1 MDRSLCNRRIHF
13 IQSPRKVDLGD
24 ARDHSVPEMVKVKIN
39 YEGGLRCKLEHELS
53 GKTFKTDAPVDN
65 NGKGESF
72 SPTDLC
78 ASALGA
84 CIATIIGMQMEAL
97 GLDLNG
103 MRIEVQ
109 KEMTADLPR
118 RIAKLITEIWLPI
131 TLNDD
136 QKWHV
141 ELAAK
146 NCPVHHS
153 LNTEIDKP
161 IIFHWK

>member
-1 MDRSLCNRRIHF
+1 MFGHC
-13 IQSPRKVDLGD
+13 
-24 ARDHSVPEMVKVKIN
+24 AAEMVKIKIN
-39 YEGGLRCKLEHELS
+39 YEGGLRCQLEHELS
-53 GKTFKTDAPVDN
+53 GKRFKTDAPIDN

-78 ASALGA
+78 ASALGS

-97 GLDLNG
+97 GLDLNN

-118 RIAKLITEIWLPI
+118 RIAKLSTEIWLPI
-131 TLNDD
+131 PLNDD

-141 ELAAK
+141 EIAAK

-153 LNTEIDKP
+153 LNAEIEKP

>member
-1 MDRSLCNRRIHF
+1 
-13 IQSPRKVDLGD
+13 
-24 ARDHSVPEMVKVKIN
+24 MVKVKIN
-39 YEGGLRCKLEHELS
+39 YEGGLRCLLEHEKS
-53 GKTFKTDAPVDN
+53 GKTFQTDAPVDN

-78 ASALGA
+78 ASALGS

-97 GLDLNG
+97 GLDLSG

-118 RIAKLITEIWLPI
+118 RIAKLTTEIWLPI
-131 TLNDD
+131 ELDDD
-136 QKWHV
+136 QQWKV
-141 ELAAK
+141 QLAAK

-153 LNTEIDKP
+153 LSSDIEKP
-161 IIFHWK
+161 IIFNWK

>member
-1 MDRSLCNRRIHF
+1 VQSQNTFIESL
-13 IQSPRKVDLGD
+13 RKVDLGD
-24 ARDHSVPEMVKVKIN
+24 VFAHFAPEMVKVKIN
-39 YEGGLRCKLEHELS
+39 YEGELRCQLVHELS

-78 ASALGA
+78 ASALGS

-97 GLDLNG
+97 GLNLSG

-118 RIAKLITEIWLPI
+118 RIAKLATEVWLPI
-131 TLNDD
+131 ALSDD
-136 QKWHV
+136 QKWQV
-141 ELAAK
+141 EIAAK

-153 LNTEIDKP
+153 LNTEIEKP

>member
-1 MDRSLCNRRIHF
+1 
-13 IQSPRKVDLGD
+13 
-24 ARDHSVPEMVKVKIN
+24 MVKVKIN
-39 YEGGLRCKLEHELS
+39 YEGGLRCALEHEKS

-78 ASALGA
+78 ASALGS

-97 GLDLNG
+97 GLDLSG

-118 RIAKLITEIWLPI
+118 RIAKLTTDVWLPI
-131 TLNDD
+131 ELDDD
-136 QKWHV
+136 QQWKV
-141 ELAAK
+141 QIAAK

-153 LNTEIDKP
+153 LNPEIEKP
-161 IIFHWK
+161 MTFHWK